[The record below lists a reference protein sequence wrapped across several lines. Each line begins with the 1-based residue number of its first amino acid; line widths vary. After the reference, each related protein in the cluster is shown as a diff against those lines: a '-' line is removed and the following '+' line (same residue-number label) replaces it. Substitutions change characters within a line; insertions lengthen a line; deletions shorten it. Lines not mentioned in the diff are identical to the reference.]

1 MSDSHIPYQECIEG
15 CAFIIMGR
23 LYDKKYEQF
32 SFDDIKKI
40 ESLPFEYKEETVF
53 DDAIKHLLGEEFITG
68 QKIITL
74 QFAPIL
80 LLLFPR
86 MTQKG
91 CEWYQY
97 QIKKNKPKWK
107 KFLTYVGKKVL
118 DKTINSIGL

>member
-23 LYDKKYEQF
+23 LYDEKYEQF

-53 DDAIKHLLGEEFITG
+53 NDAIKHLLGEEFITG
-68 QKIITL
+68 ENITTQL
-74 QFAPIL
+74 GVCIL
-80 LLLFPR
+80 LPR

-97 QIKKNKPKWK
+97 QIEKNKPKWK